1 MFFKDFKEI
10 IFLFFSFAIL
20 CLELFNV
27 LFNNVLLLFENITH
41 VEDCI
46 FFNSEIFLLF
56 IIFFTGF
63 IGSSSSLE
71 HKLFLKDS
79 LFFEILFFDLFLLLS
94 NDFF

>member
-1 MFFKDFKEI
+1 M
-10 IFLFFSFAIL
+10 
-20 CLELFNV
+20 
-27 LFNNVLLLFENITH
+27 TH

-56 IIFFTGF
+56 ISFFIGF
-63 IGSSSSLE
+63 IGSSSVLE
-71 HKLFLKDS
+71 HKHFLRDT